1 MAEIEKPTI
10 VAKREFM
17 EELKNLINSAGL
29 PAFILRPIFTE
40 FTNQIAEIEEQQYLA
55 EKANYEKRLAEQA
68 GKEKADE

>member
-17 EELKNLINSAGL
+17 EELKNLINNAGL